1 MPTIKGFDIEE
12 FSLHQ
17 NDEIFENIFDVSTV
31 REVRAGVSQNLFW
44 FCYINLH
51 TLYRMFIGVT
61 SFYEEGTKNP
71 RPYSIK
77 HVSL

>member
-31 REVRAGVSQNLFW
+31 REVRAGVSQNLF
-44 FCYINLH
+44 
-51 TLYRMFIGVT
+51 
-61 SFYEEGTKNP
+61 
-71 RPYSIK
+71 
-77 HVSL
+77 